1 MINKRLLIKN
11 LLAHNDESSFYDK
24 KLQINIGSKEGKAKF
39 LKHICA
45 LSNSNPNNN
54 SYIVIGVDDQYN
66 HIIGVDFF
74 DDSKIQNLINAYLS
88 YPPIIQYENIPF
100 PHLND
105 DKVVGLVTIRPKE
118 SQEVTSLS
126 KNIWKYYGGS
136 VFFREG
142 SMSMPKAIDVQL
154 TDSNSKI
161 VSAIEA
167 HAQNNIEYTLD
178 GVFDFMAQ
186 REDYDPKYKVFK
198 EYFVICWSGHK
209 KTIENQT
216 FYSRVDIAL
225 INEQVRLFYS
235 TLDAVEISY
244 NKDSFEIIE
253 YVNLGLNGQN
263 TYFELEKTTITFGNN
278 AAYSID
284 SELLFSPPQY
294 DKKALHHIFNANNAL
309 MERLKQGAELT
320 SAQTK
325 DLMNVPATYL
335 ICYFNGIEA
344 ALTRLHSA
352 KKLLYSYSE
361 EVYSL
366 YKESMRI
373 LRKAKYN

>member
-24 KLQINIGSKEGKAKF
+24 KLQINISSKEGKAKF

-126 KNIWKYYGGS
+126 KNIWKYFRGS
-136 VFFREG
+136 IFFREG
-142 SMSMPKAIDVQL
+142 SISMPKVVDIEL
-154 TDSNSKI
+154 TDSNSEI

-186 REDYDPKYKVFK
+186 REDYNPKYKVFK

-253 YVNLGLNGQN
+253 YVNLGLNGEN
-263 TYFELEKTTITFGNN
+263 TYFKLEKTTITFGNN

-309 MERLKQGAELT
+309 MERLKQGADLT

-325 DLMNVPATYL
+325 DLKNVPATYL

-344 ALTRLHSA
+344 ALTRLQAAKPLLHKHSDA
-352 KKLLYSYSE
+352 
-361 EVYSL
+361 VYAL

>member
-24 KLQINIGSKEGKAKF
+24 KLQINISSKEGKAKF

-126 KNIWKYYGGS
+126 KNIWKYFRGS

-142 SMSMPKAIDVQL
+142 SISMPKVVDIEL
-154 TDSNSKI
+154 TDSNSEI

-253 YVNLGLNGQN
+253 YVNLGLNGEN
-263 TYFELEKTTITFGNN
+263 TYFKLEKTTITFGNN
-278 AAYSID
+278 AAYSIG

-309 MERLKQGAELT
+309 MERLKQGADLT

-325 DLMNVPATYL
+325 DLKNVPATYL

-344 ALTRLHSA
+344 ALTRLQAAKPLLHKHSDA
-352 KKLLYSYSE
+352 
-361 EVYSL
+361 VYAL

>member
-11 LLAHNDESSFYDK
+11 LLAHNDECSFYDK
-24 KLQINIGSKEGKAKF
+24 KLQINISNKEGKAKF

-45 LSNSNPNNN
+45 LSNSNPANN

-88 YPPIIQYENIPF
+88 APPVIQYENIPF

-118 SQEVTSLS
+118 SLEITSLR
-126 KNIWKYYGGS
+126 KNIWKYYGGG

-142 SMSMPKAIDVQL
+142 SISMPKVFDIEL
-154 TDSNSKI
+154 RDSNSEI

-178 GVFDFMAQ
+178 GVFDFMTQ

-198 EYFVICWSGHK
+198 EYFVMCWSGK
-209 KTIENQT
+209 RKRIENQT

-244 NKDSFEIIE
+244 DKNSFEIVE

-263 TYFELEKTTITFGNN
+263 TYFKLEKTTITFGNN
-278 AAYSID
+278 ATYSID

-294 DKKALHHIFNANNAL
+294 DKKILHHILNANNAL
-309 MERLKQGAELT
+309 MDRLKQGSELT
-320 SAQTK
+320 TGQIK
-325 DLMNVPATYL
+325 DLKNVPATYL

-344 ALTRLHSA
+344 ALVQLQAA
-352 KKLLYSYSE
+352 KALLYNHSD
-361 EVYSL
+361 EVYGL

-373 LRKAKYN
+373 LRKAKYS

>member
-142 SMSMPKAIDVQL
+142 SMSMPKVIDAQL

-344 ALTRLHSA
+344 ALTRLQSA

-361 EVYSL
+361 EVYSF

>member
-24 KLQINIGSKEGKAKF
+24 KLQINISSKEGKAKF

-126 KNIWKYYGGS
+126 KNIWKYYRGS

-142 SMSMPKAIDVQL
+142 SISMPKVVDIEL
-154 TDSNSKI
+154 TDSNSEI

-186 REDYDPKYKVFK
+186 REDYNPKYKVFK

-253 YVNLGLNGQN
+253 YVNLGLNEEN
-263 TYFELEKTTITFGNN
+263 TYFKLEKTTITFGNN
-278 AAYSID
+278 AAYSIG

-309 MERLKQGAELT
+309 MERLKQGADLT
-320 SAQTK
+320 SAQIK
-325 DLMNVPATYL
+325 DLKNVPATYL

-344 ALTRLHSA
+344 ALTRLQAAKPLLHKHSDA
-352 KKLLYSYSE
+352 
-361 EVYSL
+361 VYAL

>member
-24 KLQINIGSKEGKAKF
+24 KLQINISSKEGKAKF

-100 PHLND
+100 PHLSD

-118 SQEVTSLS
+118 TQEVTSLS

-142 SMSMPKAIDVQL
+142 SMSMPKVLDTQL
-154 TDSNSKI
+154 TDSNSEI

-186 REDYDPKYKVFK
+186 REDYNPKYKVFK

-244 NKDSFEIIE
+244 DKDSFEIIE
-253 YVNLGLNGQN
+253 YVNLGLNGEN
-263 TYFELEKTTITFGNN
+263 TYFKLEKTTITFGNN

-294 DKKALHHIFNANNAL
+294 DKKALYHIFNANNAL
-309 MERLKQGAELT
+309 MERLKQGADLT
-320 SAQTK
+320 PAQTK

-344 ALTRLHSA
+344 ALTRLQSA
-352 KKLLYSYSE
+352 KKLLYSFSDDAH
-361 EVYSL
+361 SL

>member
-24 KLQINIGSKEGKAKF
+24 KLQINISSKEGKAKF

-126 KNIWKYYGGS
+126 KNIWKYYRGS

-142 SMSMPKAIDVQL
+142 SISMPKVVDIEL
-154 TDSNSKI
+154 TDSNSEI

-253 YVNLGLNGQN
+253 YVNLGLNGEN
-263 TYFELEKTTITFGNN
+263 TYFKLEKTTITFGNN
-278 AAYSID
+278 AAYSIG

-309 MERLKQGAELT
+309 MERLKQGADLT

-325 DLMNVPATYL
+325 DLKNVPATYL

-344 ALTRLHSA
+344 ALTRLQAAKPLLHKHSDA
-352 KKLLYSYSE
+352 
-361 EVYSL
+361 VYAL

>member
-24 KLQINIGSKEGKAKF
+24 KLQINISSKEGKAKF

-74 DDSKIQNLINAYLS
+74 DDSKIQNLINAYLR

-100 PHLND
+100 PHLSD

-118 SQEVTSLS
+118 TQEVTSLS

-186 REDYDPKYKVFK
+186 REDYNPKYKVFK
-198 EYFVICWSGHK
+198 EYFVMCWSGHK

-244 NKDSFEIIE
+244 DKDSFEIIE
-253 YVNLGLNGQN
+253 YVNLGLNGEN
-263 TYFELEKTTITFGNN
+263 TYFKLEKTTITFGNN

-294 DKKALHHIFNANNAL
+294 DKKALYHIFNANNAL
-309 MERLKQGAELT
+309 MERLKQGADLT
-320 SAQTK
+320 PEQTK

-344 ALTRLHSA
+344 ALTRLQSA
-352 KKLLYSYSE
+352 KKLLYSFSDDAHN
-361 EVYSL
+361 L
-366 YKESMRI
+366 YKESIRI

>member
-309 MERLKQGAELT
+309 MERLKQGAQLT

-344 ALTRLHSA
+344 ALTRLQSA
-352 KKLLYSYSE
+352 KKLLYRYSE
-361 EVYSL
+361 EVYSF

>member
-24 KLQINIGSKEGKAKF
+24 KLQINISSKEGKAKF

-126 KNIWKYYGGS
+126 KNIWKYYRGS

-142 SMSMPKAIDVQL
+142 SISMPKVVDIEL
-154 TDSNSKI
+154 TDSNSEI

-253 YVNLGLNGQN
+253 YVNLGLNGEN
-263 TYFELEKTTITFGNN
+263 TYFKLEKTTITFGNN
-278 AAYSID
+278 AAYSIG

-309 MERLKQGAELT
+309 MERLKQGADLT
-320 SAQTK
+320 SVQIK
-325 DLMNVPATYL
+325 DLKNVPATYL

-344 ALTRLHSA
+344 ALTRLQAAKPLLHKHSDA
-352 KKLLYSYSE
+352 
-361 EVYSL
+361 VYAL

>member
-105 DKVVGLVTIRPKE
+105 DKVVGLVTIRSKE

-142 SMSMPKAIDVQL
+142 SMSMPKVIDVQL

-186 REDYDPKYKVFK
+186 REDYNPKYKVFK

-309 MERLKQGAELT
+309 MDRLKQGAELT

>member
-11 LLAHNDESSFYDK
+11 LLAHNDECSFYDK
-24 KLQINIGSKEGKAKF
+24 KLQINISNKEGKAKF

-45 LSNSNPNNN
+45 LSNSNPANN

-88 YPPIIQYENIPF
+88 APPVIQYENIPF

-118 SQEVTSLS
+118 SLEITSLR
-126 KNIWKYYGGS
+126 KNIWKYYGGA

-142 SMSMPKAIDVQL
+142 SISMPKVFDIEL
-154 TDSNSKI
+154 RDSNSEI
-161 VSAIEA
+161 VSAIES

-178 GVFDFMAQ
+178 GVFDFMTQ

-198 EYFVICWSGHK
+198 EYFVMCWSGK
-209 KTIENQT
+209 RKRIENQT

-244 NKDSFEIIE
+244 DKNSFEIVE

-263 TYFELEKTTITFGNN
+263 TYFKLEKTTITFGNN
-278 AAYSID
+278 ATYSID

-294 DKKALHHIFNANNAL
+294 DKKILHHILNANNAL
-309 MERLKQGAELT
+309 MDRLKQGSELT
-320 SAQTK
+320 TGQIK
-325 DLMNVPATYL
+325 DLKNVPATYL

-344 ALTRLHSA
+344 ALVQLQAA
-352 KKLLYSYSE
+352 KALLYNHSD
-361 EVYSL
+361 EVYGL

-373 LRKAKYN
+373 LRKAKYS